1 MAGSLMITWK
11 KEQVFKSGHYPF
23 IQNLLEYVFKIILVN
38 EILDLECTKHLIIQ
52 NLVSMACVLIALKP
66 LNPLCL
72 LIGLIWTTDTKCI
85 NY

>member
-1 MAGSLMITWK
+1 M
-11 KEQVFKSGHYPF
+11 
-23 IQNLLEYVFKIILVN
+23 LVN

-52 NLVSMACVLIALKP
+52 NLVSMACVLIGLKP
-66 LNPLCL
+66 LNPFCL